1 MFHYLL
7 SDEFE
12 SQKNLDADLI
22 LFVRR
27 FKLIGLANKSTIP
40 ENLLGGSSAQIPVK
54 TIAKQMKKSRNRFR
68 LKGGFDAKKR
78 KKTLVDDP
86 EIIFQVQNYFELDA
100 NSHIFQLSIEG
111 GKIDKEQILMRF
123 GPCLCKLGKTSCEKN
138 ENCSKFS
145 LFSNLDKVPK
155 SRAWQPRALK
165 I

>member
-78 KKTLVDDP
+78 KKHLWMTQKLFFRFRITL
-86 EIIFQVQNYFELDA
+86 NLMK
-100 NSHIFQLSIEG
+100 IED

-123 GPCLCKLGKTSCEKN
+123 GPCLCKLDTVECLYKDDPI
-138 ENCSKFS
+138 S
-145 LFSNLDKVPK
+145 LRSSL
-155 SRAWQPRALK
+155 
-165 I
+165 